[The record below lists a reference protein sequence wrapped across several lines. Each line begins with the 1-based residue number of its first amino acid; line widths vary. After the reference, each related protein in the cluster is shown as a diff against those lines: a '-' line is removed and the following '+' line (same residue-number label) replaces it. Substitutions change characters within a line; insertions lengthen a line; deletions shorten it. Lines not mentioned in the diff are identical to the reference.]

1 MQFCRGTSTALEKI
15 WRSVIGRLLVHVL
28 RQVAK
33 DQALYALAD
42 ILRGQGFT
50 LEQVGLPC
58 LPSEV

>member
-1 MQFCRGTSTALEKI
+1 M
-15 WRSVIGRLLVHVL
+15 HVL